1 MVDYAATERI
11 ATRPR
16 ARARESSF
24 LRNLDWVLL
33 AAVAGIVAYGL
44 WVVSGITK
52 DDVVGDPNYYVVRQ
66 AAYALIGV
74 AGLVGMTLIDPSFWR
89 KHYRVVYGLL
99 IFALV
104 LTPVLGTSVRNTRRW
119 IDIGPFRF
127 QPSEFGKLLL
137 VLFLAAFLAERGK
150 RIYERQTT
158 TAAIGLA
165 ALPMLLV
172 FLQPDFGTAIVY
184 AAILG
189 AALFI
194 AGTRWSQVSALLVL
208 GAVVATFVLW
218 IGPAIGVHV
227 LKDYQR
233 ERIVGFTN
241 PSKDPGGATWNI
253 NQSIT
258 AVGAG
263 GVNGRGSSGA
273 TQTNYNFLPEH
284 ATDFVFASTAEQR
297 GFLGV
302 TILLLLYLLV
312 IWRALKV
319 VTLAREAFAAIA
331 AGAIAVMLLVQ
342 IFINVGMTIGM
353 APITGI
359 PLPFVSVGGSSMV
372 ANLLAIG
379 VLQSIC
385 VRRR

>member
-1 MVDYAATERI
+1 MVDYAAGQRI

-16 ARARESSF
+16 ARARESSY
-24 LRNLDWVLL
+24 LRNLDWPLLL
-33 AAVAGIVAYGL
+33 AVGGIIAYGL
-44 WVVSGITK
+44 WVVSGITQ
-52 DDVVGDPNYYVVRQ
+52 DDVTGDPNYYVVRQ
-66 AAYALIGV
+66 AVYALIGV
-74 AGLVGMTLIDPSFWR
+74 VGMVGMTFVDPSFWR
-89 KHYRVVYGLL
+89 HHHRLVYGLL
-99 IFALV
+99 IALLV
-104 LTPVLGTSVRNTRRW
+104 LTPVLGTTVRNTRRW

-137 VLFLAAFLAERGK
+137 VLFLAAFLAERGS

-158 TAAIGLA
+158 MTAIGLA
-165 ALPMLLV
+165 SIPMLLV

-194 AGTRWSQVSALLVL
+194 AGTRWSQVSILLGLGVVL
-208 GAVVATFVLW
+208 AAFVLW
-218 IGPAIGVHV
+218 VGPAIGVHV
-227 LKDYQR
+227 LKEYQL
-233 ERIVGFTN
+233 ERITGFTN

-253 NQSIT
+253 TQSIT

-263 GVNGRGSSGA
+263 GVDGRGTSGA
-273 TQTNYNFLPEH
+273 TQTNYNCLPEL
-284 ATDFVFASTAEQR
+284 ATDFVFASSAEQR

-319 VTLAREAFAAIA
+319 ITLAREAFAAIA